1 MSSATVLSS
10 GSEASCYR
18 LANMAAE
25 YCHLIDDFDGFQ
37 HNHAWLP
44 QMSRLLSRLHVTVMD
59 FNPTSA
65 QGRRYC
71 LPDDDQRCELYLHL
85 RDMMDDHIAMTAD
98 YFAVDQMS
106 ELLADDFTDMYF
118 DLKTGLE
125 LYERDPQQAVHTWLN
140 SFYQHWGI
148 HLLDAENWLQ
158 GLQVNRRYDREK
170 MQGTWCKGN

>member
-85 RDMMDDHIAMTAD
+85 RDMMDDDYSNRHFDATRLAARLTGWFTNHFRTFDAD
-98 YFAVDQMS
+98 YHRS
-106 ELLADDFTDMYF
+106 SKRNL
-118 DLKTGLE
+118 
-125 LYERDPQQAVHTWLN
+125 PH
-140 SFYQHWGI
+140 
-148 HLLDAENWLQ
+148 
-158 GLQVNRRYDREK
+158 
-170 MQGTWCKGN
+170 